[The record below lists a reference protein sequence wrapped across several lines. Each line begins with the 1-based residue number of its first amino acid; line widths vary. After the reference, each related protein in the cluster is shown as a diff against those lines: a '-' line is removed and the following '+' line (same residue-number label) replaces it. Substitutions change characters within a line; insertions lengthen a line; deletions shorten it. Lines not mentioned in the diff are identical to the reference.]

1 MAGLGRQL
9 SLARRGLTNI
19 AANRPLCVSFEITH
33 ACNANCD
40 HCHRGGPV
48 DEDQASAEDFARIY
62 KELAPPVIQV
72 SGGEPLLRTDVLD
85 IIRGIRQGGSVPYI
99 ILVTNGSLLTPE
111 GVRQANE
118 AGVDAYSIS
127 LDYPD
132 ERHDE
137 FRMIPGLFRHLRDLI
152 KSLEPEERKRVTLNC
167 VVQSDNFREILPLAR
182 LASDWGVCMNYSPY
196 TWMRTNDKNYVVPK
210 DRLPELRQ
218 IFRDLLD
225 YQEKH
230 DMVKSNAT
238 FLNNIVVFFDDE
250 GIPGC
255 RAGERF
261 LVVNPDGSLSP
272 CGLITTD
279 YPNRPQ
285 LMEGFSST
293 NSCTACNTSIRSWTE
308 KPFSTFFSSIRP
320 STNSL

>member
-9 SLARRGLTNI
+9 SLARQGLTNI
-19 AANRPLCVSFEITH
+19 VAKRPLCVSFEITH
-33 ACNANCD
+33 ACNADCD

-48 DEDQASAEDFARIY
+48 DEDQASAEDLVRIY
-62 KELAPPVIQV
+62 KALAPPVIQV
-72 SGGEPLLRTDVLD
+72 SGGEPMLRPDVLD
-85 IIRGIRQGGSVPYI
+85 IISGIRGGGSVPYI

-111 GVRQANE
+111 GIRQANQ

-137 FRMIPGLFRHLRDLI
+137 FRMIPGLFHHLRDLI
-152 KSLEPEERKRVTLNC
+152 KALGPEERKRITLNC
-167 VVQSDNFREILPLAR
+167 VVQSDNFREIPTLAR
-182 LASDWGVCMNYSPY
+182 LASDWGVNMNYSPY
-196 TWMRTNDKNYVVPK
+196 TWLRTDDKGYVVPK
-210 DRLPELRQ
+210 DRLPELKQ

-230 DMVKSNAT
+230 DTVKSNAT
-238 FLNNIVVFFDDE
+238 FLTNIVAFFDDK

-261 LVVNPDGSLSP
+261 LVVNPDGTLSP
-272 CGLITTD
+272 CGLITMD
-279 YPNRPQ
+279 YPDREQ
-285 LMEGFSST
+285 LMKGFSEANT
-293 NSCTACNTSIRSWTE
+293 CTACNTSIRSWTE
-308 KPFSTFFSSIRP
+308 RPFSMFFSSIRP
-320 STNSL
+320 STSSF

>member
-1 MAGLGRQL
+1 MAGIGRQL
-9 SLARRGLTNI
+9 SIAKRGISNLIVT
-19 AANRPLCVSFEITH
+19 RPLCVSFEITH
-33 ACNANCD
+33 ACNADCD

-48 DEDQASAEDFARIY
+48 EEDLASAEDFARIY
-62 KELAPPVIQV
+62 RELTPPVIQV
-72 SGGEPLLRTDVLD
+72 SGGEPMLRKDVLD
-85 IIRGIRQGGSVPYI
+85 IIRGVQQPDDTPYI

-111 GVRQANE
+111 AISQTIE

-137 FRMIPGLFRHLRDLI
+137 FRMIPGLFQHLKDLI
-152 KSLEPEERKRVTLNC
+152 ASVTPDQRKRITLNA
-167 VVQSDNFREILPLAR
+167 VVQSDNFRELLPLAK
-182 LASDWGVCMNYSPY
+182 LATEWGVCLNYSPY
-196 TWMRTNDKNYVVPK
+196 TWLRTGDRNYVVPK
-210 DRLPELRQ
+210 DQLPELRQ
-218 IFRDLLD
+218 IFNDILE
-225 YQEKH
+225 YQETH
-230 DMVKSNAT
+230 DVVKSNAT
-238 FLNNIVVFFDDE
+238 FLNNIVAFFDDK

-279 YPNRPQ
+279 YPNRVK
-285 LMEGFSST
+285 LIEGFSKGNT
-293 NSCTACNTSIRSWTE
+293 CTACNTSIRSWTE
-308 KPFSTFFSSIRP
+308 RPFSMFFSSIRP